1 MGAYQPDQIR
11 NVALVGHSGAGKT
24 TLGEAILH
32 KAGLTTRLGSV
43 DDGTTVLDYDDES
56 KDRRHTVDSALCHLQ
71 HEGHLLNFID
81 TPGMPDYCGQ
91 AIAAIAAVETAA
103 VVVSAAAGIGV
114 NTRRMFNI
122 AKNHGLGRMIIVTR
136 LDAENANLPDVLA
149 AIRETFGHE
158 CHPINLPTNGGKG
171 VIDVLTNTSGEADVL
186 DVGECH
192 TALID
197 AIVETDDALMEQFM
211 ETGSVPPER
220 LAPAIGKAVASGHL
234 IPVLFVSARHDVGV
248 KELLDAIVRFAPSPV
263 VGKQRTL
270 LTGEGEAAKETPI
283 VPKPDGEF
291 IAQIFKITADPKS
304 NIKYSVARVHS
315 GALTAEGQVF
325 IAGERKGQR
334 PGHLLK
340 LHGGEHAEIEA
351 GRAGDIV
358 AFAKLDFKIGDVLFA
373 KAGEGRIL
381 MPKTP
386 TPMYALALEPK
397 ARGDVEKIS
406 AALHRFAE
414 EDPCFEYQRDAETN
428 ELVMRGLGDLHLTVV
443 QSKMKRQ
450 FKVEMTTKA
459 PKIPY
464 RETISSSVKYV
475 EYTHKKQTGGAGQ
488 FARVFIDMEPNERG
502 KGYEFLDKIFGGV
515 IDQSFRPSVDKG
527 VRDQMKKG
535 VIAGYPVVDVK
546 VSLVDGK
553 THPVDS
559 KDIAFQIAGR
569 QVFKKAFVQC
579 KPILL
584 EPVVN
589 LEVTVPTEFMGD
601 ITRDIAGKRGQI
613 QGQDMLP
620 GNQVCVHAQV
630 PLAEVASYA
639 SQLKSVTGGQGSYM
653 MELSHYDIV
662 PPNVQQQIAAQ
673 YKSKEE
679 EEE

>member
-270 LTGEGEAAKETPI
+270 LTGEGEAAK
-283 VPKPDGEF
+283 
-291 IAQIFKITADPKS
+291 
-304 NIKYSVARVHS
+304 
-315 GALTAEGQVF
+315 
-325 IAGERKGQR
+325 
-334 PGHLLK
+334 
-340 LHGGEHAEIEA
+340 
-351 GRAGDIV
+351 
-358 AFAKLDFKIGDVLFA
+358 
-373 KAGEGRIL
+373 
-381 MPKTP
+381 
-386 TPMYALALEPK
+386 
-397 ARGDVEKIS
+397 
-406 AALHRFAE
+406 
-414 EDPCFEYQRDAETN
+414 
-428 ELVMRGLGDLHLTVV
+428 
-443 QSKMKRQ
+443 
-450 FKVEMTTKA
+450 
-459 PKIPY
+459 
-464 RETISSSVKYV
+464 
-475 EYTHKKQTGGAGQ
+475 
-488 FARVFIDMEPNERG
+488 
-502 KGYEFLDKIFGGV
+502 
-515 IDQSFRPSVDKG
+515 
-527 VRDQMKKG
+527 
-535 VIAGYPVVDVK
+535 
-546 VSLVDGK
+546 
-553 THPVDS
+553 
-559 KDIAFQIAGR
+559 
-569 QVFKKAFVQC
+569 
-579 KPILL
+579 
-584 EPVVN
+584 
-589 LEVTVPTEFMGD
+589 
-601 ITRDIAGKRGQI
+601 
-613 QGQDMLP
+613 
-620 GNQVCVHAQV
+620 
-630 PLAEVASYA
+630 
-639 SQLKSVTGGQGSYM
+639 
-653 MELSHYDIV
+653 
-662 PPNVQQQIAAQ
+662 
-673 YKSKEE
+673 
-679 EEE
+679 